1 VNPVPSQPFSRYRHP
16 MTDARRHAPA
26 TLRNRDPILA
36 ILRQVLPARG
46 KVLEIA
52 SGSGEH
58 ALYFAAAL
66 PQLTWQPSDPSPE
79 ARASIA
85 VWREEAGS
93 ANLLPPLAIDAALAD
108 WPITHADAMVC
119 INMIHI
125 SPWNATEGLMRAA
138 ERLLPT
144 SAPLVLY
151 GPFLRANRPL
161 VPSNAAFD
169 ADLKLRDP
177 WWGLRDLDMV
187 CDLAAKHGL
196 VRDSVID
203 MPANNLSVVLRRC

>member
-1 VNPVPSQPFSRYRHP
+1 

-26 TLRNRDPILA
+26 TLRNREPILA
-36 ILRQVLPARG
+36 VLREVLPARG
-46 KVLEIA
+46 TVLEIA

-66 PQLTWQPSDPSPE
+66 PQLSWQPTDPSPE

-85 VWREEAGS
+85 VWREEADS
-93 ANLLPPLAIDAALAD
+93 ANLLLPLAIDATLAA
-108 WPITHADAMVC
+108 WPIVQADAIVC

-125 SPWNATEGLMRAA
+125 SPWEASEGLMRAA
-138 ERLLPT
+138 ERILPPGG
-144 SAPLVLY
+144 PLVLY
-151 GPFLRANRPL
+151 GPFLRADRPL
-161 VPSNAAFD
+161 APSNAAFD

-177 WWGLRDLDMV
+177 RWGLRDLDIV

-196 VRDSVID
+196 ARHSVID
-203 MPANNLSVVLRRC
+203 MPANNIAVVLRRR